1 MQLSQ
6 PIDDSGLIE
15 EITRITGV
23 STAVYSNKARI
34 SRLNNALDQYW
45 FLASQSAPKGTFDDT
60 NQTSLPVETQN
71 LVSGTNAYKTSSF
84 TNKVLQILKLSILT
98 DDAVEED
105 LTREEFEDL
114 DDFYELYSTDSAD
127 QGTPQYW
134 TKMGDYIYIRP
145 CPSYSESSGLKAY
158 VNRELSK
165 FTWVSVVA
173 NTDDT
178 LTTTATH
185 GLVALDGVIFETDG
199 TIITPITADTVV
211 YYVITA
217 GLTTTK
223 FEVSTAYSATGTAV
237 NISDAQAG
245 SNHKYTK
252 TNKEPGIPVIHHEYL
267 ARQATL
273 PFLIE
278 KKLPQMNAIAQ
289 LINKDE
295 QAILDYWQNRDRELK
310 TIIQTSKRFYK

>member
-1 MQLSQ
+1 MKLIS
-6 PIDDSGLIE
+6 PVEKDGLTD
-15 EITRITGV
+15 EILRICGTT
-23 STAVYSNKARI
+23 SAVYSNYAMVT
-34 SRLNNALDQYW
+34 RLNNALDQYW

-145 CPSYSESSGLKAY
+145 CPSYSETSGLRAY

-165 FTWVSVVA
+165 FAWVPFTVTIASPGVF
-173 NTDDT
+173 
-178 LTTTATH
+178 TATAH
-185 GLVALDGVIFETDG
+185 GLSGLDGLIFETDG
-199 TIITPITADTVV
+199 ALPTGLTADTVV
-211 YYVITA
+211 YYKITA
-217 GLTTTK
+217 GATTDA
-223 FEVSTAYSATGTAV
+223 FEVSTSYSLTGTAV
-237 NISDAQAG
+237 NTTG
-245 SNHKYTK
+245 SQSGNHKYTK
-252 TNKEPGIPVIHHEYL
+252 TNKEPGIPVIHHEFL
-267 ARQATL
+267 ARQAAL

-278 KKLPQMNAIAQ
+278 KKLPQTSSIAA
-289 LINKDE
+289 LLNKDE
-295 QAILDYWQNRDRELK
+295 QQIMEYWRNREREER
-310 TIIQTSKRFYK
+310 TIITPDRRCYQ

>member
-165 FTWVSVVA
+165 FTWVPVVA

-178 LTTTATH
+178 LTTTAAH